1 MLRARGREGILN
13 LYRCFVIRGRSKV
26 LPGGR
31 ADYLSALSRCS
42 YRMSQYDAA
51 VTERPIVLAEVSNSA
66 SSDLRF
72 TNSPQQSEP
81 MQQEPIHPENE
92 DLEKD

>member
-1 MLRARGREGILN
+1 
-13 LYRCFVIRGRSKV
+13 
-26 LPGGR
+26 
-31 ADYLSALSRCS
+31 
-42 YRMSQYDAA
+42 MSQYDAA

-81 MQQEPIHPENE
+81 TQQEPIHPENE

>member
-1 MLRARGREGILN
+1 
-13 LYRCFVIRGRSKV
+13 
-26 LPGGR
+26 
-31 ADYLSALSRCS
+31 
-42 YRMSQYDAA
+42 MSQYDAA

-92 DLEKD
+92 DLEKDWSRYFSMGRAVLVAGW